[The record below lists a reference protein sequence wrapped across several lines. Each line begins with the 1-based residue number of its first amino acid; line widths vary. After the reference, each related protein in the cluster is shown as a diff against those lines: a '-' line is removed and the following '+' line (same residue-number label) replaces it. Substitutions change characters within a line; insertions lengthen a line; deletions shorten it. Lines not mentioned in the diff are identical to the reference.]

1 MELLAI
7 LLLLATLLI
16 GVPFALGSTRRA
28 DPQQRAG
35 IVASESITAT
45 VPESVEPVPIRPLR
59 RACSC
64 KTAGCT
70 L

>member
-7 LLLLATLLI
+7 LLLVPLLI
-16 GVPFALGSTRRA
+16 RVPFALGSTLRA

-35 IVASESITAT
+35 IGAIEFIVTTAS
-45 VPESVEPVPIRPLR
+45 ESVEPIPIRPLR
-59 RACSC
+59 RACGSNA
-64 KTAGCT
+64 AGCT